1 MPRKNIKE
9 LKGKPLLFHTIDQAN
24 QSILVSKIIVSTD
37 CSIIA
42 SWASWYN
49 TKVVM
54 RPAELAQDDTPV
66 ADAVIF
72 TIEQEEQSVDN
83 VVILQPTSPLRTSND
98 IDACIL
104 MFFEKKADSVISF
117 TKETH
122 PIEWHKRILNDGR
135 LMTIM
140 GKETYQRQDYCESYY
155 PNGAVYVF
163 KYDLIKRKEYYTDR
177 TYAYIMPAD
186 RSVDIDTIDDFE
198 YAEYLME
205 KKANEIR

>member
-1 MPRKNIKE
+1 LPRKNIKE